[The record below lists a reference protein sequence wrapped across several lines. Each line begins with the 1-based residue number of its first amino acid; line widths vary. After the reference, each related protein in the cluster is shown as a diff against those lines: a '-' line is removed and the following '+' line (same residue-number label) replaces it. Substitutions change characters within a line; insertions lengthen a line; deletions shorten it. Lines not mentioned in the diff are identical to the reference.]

1 MNSRL
6 TIQDIAAILADKTG
20 KDKESMERFLKILVA
35 TISEGVVVDRLIK
48 VKGLGTFKII
58 RVENRES
65 IDVNTGTRFLIPAHY
80 KFSFLPDKELR
91 ELVNRPFSFFETTEI
106 SGNTDFPDIV
116 VSKESDTDID
126 TDNMDEDDSEEEER
140 LEKKSIVS
148 EGKPAITETPDITE
162 EQVWLENEQPQR
174 EEQLLSQPD
183 EERIIPE
190 KKEILSE
197 SPVSPT
203 KVEDSPIE
211 TNIIAS
217 SGFHKKMVYRGRRR
231 HNNVW
236 KILCIILSVII
247 VLMVAAFAYLNS
259 DAVLKRAH
267 RQFYRTDQNLINQK
281 VPVSEPADTIKNSD
295 QTVDTAAQSLKK
307 EETKIETPNVNE
319 LKTESAKS
327 VLTESTGV
335 SDVIANVKIESG
347 IRLTLISLKYYGDKV
362 FWVYLYEYNKGKIKN
377 PNNIPIGVV
386 IKVPAPSVYGI
397 DKANAASVKKAS
409 DKQAEILGRK

>member
-1 MNSRL
+1 M
-6 TIQDIAAILADKTG
+6 
-20 KDKESMERFLKILVA
+20 
-35 TISEGVVVDRLIK
+35 
-48 VKGLGTFKII
+48 
-58 RVENRES
+58 
-65 IDVNTGTRFLIPAHY
+65 
-80 KFSFLPDKELR
+80 
-91 ELVNRPFSFFETTEI
+91 
-106 SGNTDFPDIV
+106 
-116 VSKESDTDID
+116 
-126 TDNMDEDDSEEEER
+126 
-140 LEKKSIVS
+140 
-148 EGKPAITETPDITE
+148 
-162 EQVWLENEQPQR
+162 
-174 EEQLLSQPD
+174 SQPD

-362 FWVYLYEYNKGKIKN
+362 FWVYLYEYNKEKIKN

>member
-126 TDNMDEDDSEEEER
+126 TENMDEDDSEEEER
-140 LEKKSIVS
+140 LEKKPIVL
-148 EGKPAITETPDITE
+148 EEEPAITETPDITE
-162 EQVWLENEQPQR
+162 EQVWLENEQSQR
-174 EEQLLSQPD
+174 EEQPLSQP
-183 EERIIPE
+183 EQERIISE
-190 KKEILSE
+190 KKEPLSE
-197 SPVSPT
+197 FPVSPT
-203 KVEDSPIE
+203 KVEDSHIE
-211 TNIIAS
+211 TNIITS

-236 KILCIILSVII
+236 KILCIILSAII

-281 VPVSEPADTIKNSD
+281 VPVSEPVDTIKNSD
-295 QTVDTAAQSLKK
+295 QPVDTAAQSLKK
-307 EETKIETPNVNE
+307 EETKVETPNVSE

-362 FWVYLYEYNKGKIKN
+362 FWVYLYEYNKEKIKN

-397 DKANAASVKKAS
+397 DKASAASVKKAS

>member
-1 MNSRL
+1 
-6 TIQDIAAILADKTG
+6 
-20 KDKESMERFLKILVA
+20 MERFLKILVA
-35 TISEGVVVDRLIK
+35 TISESVVADRLIK

-362 FWVYLYEYNKGKIKN
+362 FWVYLYEYNKEKIKN

>member
-35 TISEGVVVDRLIK
+35 TISESVVADRLIK

-162 EQVWLENEQPQR
+162 EVWLENEQPQR

-362 FWVYLYEYNKGKIKN
+362 FWVYLYEYNKEKIKN

>member
-35 TISEGVVVDRLIK
+35 TISESVVADRLIK

-362 FWVYLYEYNKGKIKN
+362 FWVYLYEYNKEKIKN

>member
-6 TIQDIAAILADKTG
+6 SIQDIAAILVDKTG

-35 TISEGVVVDRLIK
+35 TISEGVVADRLIK
-48 VKGLGTFKII
+48 VKGLGIFKII

-362 FWVYLYEYNKGKIKN
+362 FWVYLYEYNKEKIKN